1 VPSDDYL
8 QKVRDLCT
16 KYKVLMIADEV
27 QTGLGRT
34 GKMMGV
40 DHAEVRPDIMI
51 LGKALSG
58 GVYPISAVLADDEIM
73 MTINPGEHG
82 STFGGNPLASA
93 IMIEALKVIQEED
106 LVVNSAKMGQRLLNN
121 LNELKRLPIVKE
133 IRGKGLLNAIEFHPQ
148 ANRNIGEE
156 FCFDLIENGV
166 LAR

>member
-1 VPSDDYL
+1 MPSDDYL

-58 GVYPISAVLADDEIM
+58 GVYPISAVLADDE
-73 MTINPGEHG
+73 
-82 STFGGNPLASA
+82 
-93 IMIEALKVIQEED
+93 
-106 LVVNSAKMGQRLLNN
+106 VNHKLPFIFHHHISHKNKLIFCRL
-121 LNELKRLPIVKE
+121 
-133 IRGKGLLNAIEFHPQ
+133 
-148 ANRNIGEE
+148 
-156 FCFDLIENGV
+156 
-166 LAR
+166 